1 MSTNVQ
7 RITISMPDYLYT
19 QLVAA
24 VPAGQIS
31 KFVSMATEDK
41 IVGQKLTKRANPIE
55 YFLSLGNSIPHMTTK
70 QVLAAIRKGRK

>member
-1 MSTNVQ
+1 
-7 RITISMPDYLYT
+7 
-19 QLVAA
+19 
-24 VPAGQIS
+24 
-31 KFVSMATEDK
+31 MATEDK